1 MTSVILDLGGL
12 FMALCDFLDKRCPI
26 RLPSVLGY
34 LHHPPAGERF
44 ADHEN
49 VAPATAFILIV
60 IALGPSSRRRDGGTG
75 LADQLARG
83 LVHAENREVFV
94 IRSFIDI
101 QNLFHGSDKV
111 SILLWRNDPPF
122 LFPGLD
128 FVFFQNPP
136 DRLVGDAVDVVELHY
151 AVGEQP

>member
-1 MTSVILDLGGL
+1 MPNPTS
-12 FMALCDFLDKRCPI
+12 
-26 RLPSVLGY
+26 SVLGY

-83 LVHAENREVFV
+83 LVHAENREVFI
-94 IRSFIDI
+94 IRSLIDI
-101 QNLFHGSDKV
+101 QNLSMAATKSAFCSGGMTH
-111 SILLWRNDPPF
+111 PF
-122 LFPGLD
+122 FFQGLIS
-128 FVFFQNPP
+128 FFFQNSP
-136 DRLVGDAVDVVELHY
+136 DRLVGDAVDVVELHH